1 MDGRERG
8 EVSGDVVSG
17 NSKEENVSVDILCN
31 GKIYL
36 Q

>member
-1 MDGRERG
+1 MG
-8 EVSGDVVSG
+8 EKEKVPGDMVSR